1 MRLRCPLCVA
11 GFTNWGYILLTAYF
25 VSIVAY
31 SLKYP
36 ADTDAVPPPAGWQQ
50 ALWLHFE
57 VAGMS
62 ALFIDVVLWGILWP
76 AAGFSSFFFQPIM
89 VNVHFINLVMVGI
102 EMSLNRI
109 PVCKHHYFA
118 VVGYTALYGLFA
130 TFEHVLLY
138 NEARPWPY
146 FFMDVE
152 HLSYSVILW
161 YLCLL
166 AIQAVFWL
174 LLFKID
180 QFKSSR
186 TGGASVNE
194 TLMSPSVVVA
204 ETDSTYEPPMTD
216 KAEPL

>member
-1 MRLRCPLCVA
+1 M
-11 GFTNWGYILLTAYF
+11 
-25 VSIVAY
+25 Y

-36 ADTDAVPPPAGWQQ
+36 ATTDAPPAPAGWQQ

-76 AAGFSSFFFQPIM
+76 AASFSSFFFTPLM

-109 PVCKHHYFA
+109 PVCKQHYFA
-118 VVGYTALYGLFA
+118 VIAYTALYGLFA
-130 TFEHVLLY
+130 TFEHVVLY
-138 NEARPWPY
+138 DRARDWPY

-152 HLSYSVILW
+152 HLSYSVVLW
-161 YLCLL
+161 YCCLL
-166 AIQAVFWL
+166 AIQAMFWL

-180 QFKSSR
+180 ELKGKV
-186 TGGASVNE
+186 TGRAGAANE
-194 TLMSPSVVVA
+194 TLMPPGEAPAAGS
-204 ETDSTYEPPMTD
+204 DSAYAPPVME
-216 KAEPL
+216 AVEPL